1 MKFMKLGTRPD
12 TFYSADTSVRTIAS
26 EIPTDIAIQVDET
39 VFLLHKFP
47 LFSKCCHLK
56 RVHHEIPQSGD
67 LPLNLPDFPGGAD
80 AFELC
85 AKFCYG
91 VTITVSALNIVPAR
105 CAAEYLGMSDD
116 DGEFGGGRGGGG
128 GGNLTVKLDAFFI
141 SCILRRWRD
150 TLVALQGTRRLPMW
164 CEELGFTQRCVD
176 EAAAAV
182 VAYPSKISWGQHQA
196 FSSSVSST
204 SSQKAKGW
212 WAEDLAE
219 LGLDHFWR
227 IMVAVKTS
235 GRVPGRVVGDALQI
249 YARRWLARTMSSIYQ
264 GKTSGDGAEDSPP
277 GAALTKQK
285 RVVLERIVSLLPAEK
300 GSTSCGFLLRLLRA
314 ANLLDAPAATK
325 KEVMRRIGL
334 QLDEVSV
341 DDLLRI
347 PSTTVE
353 GPAYDVDAVMTILEE
368 FLLQG
373 QHSPPAMSPVA
384 NQPPRASGRAAAVTG
399 SRTANEQGGRHRR
412 SRSAEDA
419 AGLAESGGQDY
430 GRWNNHRR
438 SSSSS
443 ASTHGAKLR
452 VAKLVDAYLLEA
464 ARDPRMPLGKLVSLA
479 EMVPEF
485 ARPDHDDLYRVIDGY
500 LKSHPDLSKSERK
513 RLCRA
518 LDCKKLSV
526 EACMDAA
533 QNEKLPLRVVV
544 QVLFFEQSHAQAR
557 AKKAARLPAQL
568 PEKIE
573 ALLTAASSKPPP
585 EIVVDYDDDIYS
597 WSGAKCRDGGGA
609 RRLANGGNNVATLR
623 MKLEEEEDEEEEATS
638 VSDKGLAGGLAMM
651 MRSSSSRFNKAL
663 CAIPGKPKRMLSRI
677 WSINRSASQRR

>member
-47 LFSKCCHLK
+47 LFSKCSHLK

-116 DGEFGGGRGGGG
+116 DGDFGGGN
-128 GGNLTVKLDAFFI
+128 GGNLAGKLDAFFL
-141 SCILRRWRD
+141 SCVLRRWKD
-150 TLVALQGTRRLPMW
+150 TLVALQGTRRLTLW
-164 CEELGFTQRCVD
+164 SEELGFTQRCVD
-176 EAAAAV
+176 AAAAAV
-182 VAYPSKISWGQHQA
+182 VAYPSRISWGQHQA
-196 FSSSVSST
+196 FSSSVSSA

-212 WAEDLAE
+212 WAEDMAE

-227 IMVAVKTS
+227 LMVAVKTS
-235 GRVPGRVVGDALQI
+235 GRVPGRVIGDALQI
-249 YARRWLARTMSSIYQ
+249 YARRWLARSMSSRHH
-264 GKTSGDGAEDSPP
+264 GKTCGEEAEGSQS
-277 GAALTKQK
+277 GAALMKQK
-285 RVVLERIVSLLPAEK
+285 RVMLERIVSLLPAEK

-314 ANLLDAPAATK
+314 ANLLGASSTTK
-325 KEVMRRIGL
+325 KELMRRAGL
-334 QLDEVSV
+334 QMDEVTV
-341 DDLLRI
+341 EDLLRI
-347 PSTTVE
+347 PSTTVD
-353 GPAYDVDAVMTILEE
+353 GPNYDVDAAMTILEE

-373 QHSPPAMSPVA
+373 QHSPPAMSPA
-384 NQPPRASGRAAAVTG
+384 ADQQPPHARGRAAAVTG
-399 SRTANEQGGRHRR
+399 NHTADEQGIRHRR

-430 GRWNNHRR
+430 SRWNSHRR
-438 SSSSS
+438 SYSSSS
-443 ASTHGAKLR
+443 STHGAKLR
-452 VAKLVDAYLLEA
+452 VAKLVDAYLLEV
-464 ARDPRMPLGKLVSLA
+464 ARDPKMPLGKLVSLA

-485 ARPDHDDLYRVIDGY
+485 ARADHDDLYRVIDAY

-513 RLCRA
+513 RLCRP

-526 EACMDAA
+526 QACMDAA

-544 QVLFFEQSHAQAR
+544 QVLFFEHSHAQAR
-557 AKKAARLPAQL
+557 SRKAARVPAQL

-585 EIVVDYDDDIYS
+585 EIVMGYDDDSYS
-597 WSGAKCRDGGGA
+597 WSGATYQDSGDG
-609 RRLANGGNNVATLR
+609 RMLANGGNNVATLR
-623 MKLEEEEDEEEEATS
+623 MKLEEEDDEEEATS
-638 VSDKGLAGGLAMM
+638 VSERGLAGGLAMM

-663 CAIPGKPKRMLSRI
+663 CAIPSKPKRMLSRI
-677 WSINRSASQRR
+677 WSVSRSASQRR